1 MWAAR
6 AVRESGIQDGGSVSV
21 GFNAT
26 RRYRGSKRH
35 DVVLLI
41 VGIVVITVLVAWAS
55 GLLSHL

>member
-1 MWAAR
+1 M
-6 AVRESGIQDGGSVSV
+6 